1 MPHRPPPRSLH
12 RRLSLPRAALIGSLL
27 AALALPASAASPAA
41 AALRL
46 ASPVALVQN
55 LDSGHTPLARGLG
68 GAPRSIASITKLMTA
83 MVVLDD
89 GQPLTELLDVGPDDV
104 DTVKNTRSRLQ
115 RLHLLTREE
124 LLTAAL
130 LSSDNMAALAL
141 ARHGKG
147 GRQAFVQRMNAKAR
161 SLGLTGTHFV
171 DPAGLAPENRATAA
185 EITRLLS
192 AASGYP
198 FIRHATTQPEAHI
211 RGLAYRNT
219 NPWAADP
226 LWGISLSKTGFTA
239 PAIWRRSASGCCS
252 SMAHRCMRWRATAR
266 RAERVR
272 GNPRPALRP
281 GFDSSGAQRP
291 GSAKS
296 GLRKWLIWR
305 DSWGLIARK
314 CLDTWIASGALI
326 LLGESAYDWAHVP
339 A

>member
-161 SLGLTGTHFV
+161 TLGLTGTHFV

-211 RGLAYRNT
+211 RGLACRNT

-239 PAIWRRSASGCCS
+239 EAG
-252 SMAHRCMRWRATAR
+252 RC
-266 RAERVR
+266 
-272 GNPRPALRP
+272 
-281 GFDSSGAQRP
+281 
-291 GSAKS
+291 
-296 GLRKWLIWR
+296 
-305 DSWGLIARK
+305 IAVVM
-314 CLDTWIASGALI
+314 DVAGVQYSVV
-326 LLGESAYDWAHVP
+326 LLGARSLAARARDLAQIRQWLLQQHGAPVHAVARDGAP
-339 A
+339 S